1 MFRNPNLLANEY
13 FRIPFR
19 FRGDA
24 RISYVLSAY
33 MYIQYCVF
41 IDTMRTFAAVMIFE
55 RSIRISRRQAL
66 AYAPTSPGF
75 YTFPCKTL
83 FFVAQS
89 LSFFQLFLPLNA
101 KRK

>member
-1 MFRNPNLLANEY
+1 MNIFEY
-13 FRIPFR
+13 HSDFAEMLEYRM
-19 FRGDA
+19 
-24 RISYVLSAY
+24 YSAPIY
-33 MYIQYCVF
+33 TVVYSVQYCVF

-83 FFVAQS
+83 FFVAHS

-101 KRK
+101 KRN